1 MQSKNWDS
9 RLRLTRI
16 RYQSASL
23 LHCLELSRN
32 WNSFKISQVDVSC
45 LPLHCLSVYY
55 NLIIGS
61 LLSLLEL
68 LKFFCLF
75 CLLLFEYE
83 HSLIDLPPPWPLFM
97 GPAIVNSILRSPF
110 VFGKDPTSYNSIA
123 ALCKLGKVYFVRL
136 KIAIIDCRQTK
147 CCFTLPPVI
156 LASN

>member
-1 MQSKNWDS
+1 MCLYFFSQYACILHKWTWFDMC
-9 RLRLTRI
+9 
-16 RYQSASL
+16 L
-23 LHCLELSRN
+23 LGTEQELKFIQN
-32 WNSFKISQVDVSC
+32 FTGWC
-45 LPLHCLSVYY
+45 
-55 NLIIGS
+55 
-61 LLSLLEL
+61 EL
-68 LKFFCLF
+68 LAFTLPAGIPQAQAVCLF

-110 VFGKDPTSYNSIA
+110 VFGKDPISYNSLA